1 LTVKK
6 MKLNKVALI
15 LLICIVPILMYIAY
29 DAKSAK
35 VNLSYNNAS
44 WSSLSLKDQNS
55 ILQNSLFNILS
66 PYIFEQIQSYY
77 NDKFVNYTFEK
88 IVSINAND
96 GFELTISFSTFK
108 GSHNFIG
115 NDSIIVNIKS
125 GTVKILGFT
134 HKPI

>member
-6 MKLNKVALI
+6 MKINKVALI
-15 LLICIVPILMYIAY
+15 LLICIVAILMYIAY

>member
-1 LTVKK
+1 
-6 MKLNKVALI
+6 MKINKVALI
-15 LLICIVPILMYIAY
+15 LLICIVAILMYIAY